1 MTEIGRL
8 LGSGKEAEVFE
19 YGALALKLYR
29 HAAAKASAFREGAN
43 LAIVARLS
51 LPAPDVHAV
60 GEFNGRWG
68 VVMDRAPGSCFAERF
83 VSTTASAPFEE
94 MAQLHRRL
102 HQQSGDG
109 LPSLTARLSAGI
121 RRAEG
126 LDASLK
132 HRLLSELE
140 SLPDGDRVCHGDFH
154 PFNIHGVG
162 QAAMIVDWLDAC
174 CGNPLADV
182 CRTYLLLRHAVPERA
197 MDYVET
203 YAAMSGVEVGA
214 ILAWLAPI
222 AAARLTEGVADEN
235 DELLRLAGVS

>member
-43 LAIVARLS
+43 LAIVERLS
-51 LPAPDVHAV
+51 LPAPKVHAV
-60 GEFNGRWG
+60 GEFGGRWG
-68 VVMDRAPGSCFAERF
+68 VVMDRAPGSCFAEQF
-83 VSTTASAPFEE
+83 TTASAPFEE

-109 LPSLTARLSAGI
+109 LPSLRARLSAGI

-126 LDASLK
+126 LDASSRN
-132 HRLLSELE
+132 RLLSDME

-154 PFNIHGVG
+154 PFNIHGRG

-203 YAAMSGVEVGA
+203 YAAMSGAEVGA
-214 ILAWLAPI
+214 ILAWLPPI
-222 AAARLTEGVADEN
+222 AAARLTEGVADDN
-235 DELLRLAGVS
+235 DELLRLAGVG